1 MCDRKGNW
9 RRKGRNGRGRGKIFR
24 WKERRERRME
34 KERD

>member
-1 MCDRKGNW
+1 MCERNGNW
-9 RRKGRNGRGRGKIFR
+9 REKGRKGRGKIFR